1 MTEKRKAGKRLF
13 TVLMAAAV
21 CLSTVNTG
29 TSQNVR
35 ANDDTVE
42 STAIESFNTIGTFE
56 DGSDLS
62 KYVLS
67 SVPKTNKIKSAE
79 GDAAAYGNIY
89 DFWSD

>member
-1 MTEKRKAGKRLF
+1 MRYVYYEVGMEGNMAGKRKAGKRLF

-42 STAIESFNTIGTFE
+42 STA
-56 DGSDLS
+56 
-62 KYVLS
+62 
-67 SVPKTNKIKSAE
+67 
-79 GDAAAYGNIY
+79 
-89 DFWSD
+89 